1 MKRISLLT
9 VVLLLPFSFSTSA
22 QRPNSRLPQPEPE
35 QRPQPA
41 ATPQQPST
49 PGEEDIVRITTNL
62 VQVDAVITDKSG
74 HPITDLKPEEVEI
87 LEDGKPQKISHF
99 SYVVTTGP
107 SAVVSTAKPTTV
119 DKSAPPAPPV
129 TLKADQ
135 VRRTIA
141 IVVDDLGLSFESVHF
156 VRKALKTFLDE
167 QMQPGDLVAI
177 VRTAGGNGALQQFT
191 TDKALLY
198 AAVEHIRW
206 YASGRGGVTASAPIE
221 DSGIQNPPPS
231 NDSSPGATAT
241 PDAATDFENANTD
254 LNEFRDDVFSIGTL
268 GEVGY
273 VVNGLRAMPGRKSI
287 LLISDGFRIHSKGDP
302 TREYEATERAQRL
315 IDEAA
320 RASVVIYTL
329 NPTGLQTLGLTAR
342 DYSGGYDPTKAHNQI
357 DQQLQNR
364 RDTAFEVQEGL
375 DYLADET
382 GGIAIRNTNNLSN
395 GIQRVMEDQKGYYLI
410 GYRPDESTFDRKT
423 GRRTFHKLSVKVTR
437 AGKFEVRMRNGFY
450 GVTDEEAHATARTP
464 QDQVVEALTS
474 PFHTSGVHLQL
485 TSAFA
490 NSAQQ
495 GSFLR
500 TMLHIDANDLTFTVE
515 PDGSHKST
523 FNVVVFTFG
532 ADTGVVDQT
541 GRTYTIRIPAAN
553 YDRTL
558 KNGFVYYLTVPIK
571 KPGAYQ
577 LRAAVRDEKSQ
588 RVGSASQFLVA
599 PDVKKPQLTL
609 SGLLVAGISPEAYQE
624 KIARRRAG
632 IASSPPSQDGEDQV
646 DQTDPE
652 ASPALRHFHQGL
664 IMEFTY
670 VIYNP
675 QLDKSSGRP
684 QLQTRLRM
692 FRDGRL
698 VFAGKEEPFKVNN
711 PPDMKRLNV
720 SGAIHL
726 GANLEPGEYVFQVV
740 VTDLLAEQK
749 HRVTS
754 RWIDFEI
761 VK

>member
-1 MKRISLLT
+1 MKRISLLA
-9 VVLLLPFSFSTSA
+9 VVLLLPFSFSSSA
-22 QRPNSRLPQPEPE
+22 QRPSSRLPQPGPQ
-35 QRPQPA
+35 QRPQPE
-41 ATPQQPST
+41 ATPQQSST
-49 PGEEDIVRITTNL
+49 PAEEDVVRITTNL

-99 SYVVTTGP
+99 SYIVAAGP
-107 SAVVSTAKPTTV
+107 SAVVTAKPTTV
-119 DKSAPPAPPV
+119 DKNAPPV
-129 TLKADQ
+129 PALALKPGQ

-156 VRKALKTFLDE
+156 VRKALKTFVDE

-191 TDKALLY
+191 TDKTLF
-198 AAVEHIRW
+198 AAIEHIRW

-221 DSGIQNPPPS
+221 DSGIPTNPPS
-231 NDSSPGATAT
+231 SASSPAAMAT
-241 PDAATDFENANTD
+241 PDAATDFENANAD
-254 LNEFRDDVFSIGTL
+254 LNEFRDDVFSVGTL
-268 GEVGY
+268 GEIGY
-273 VVNGLRAMPGRKSI
+273 VVNGLRELPGRKSI
-287 LLISDGFRIHSKGDP
+287 LLISDGFRIHNSSDT

-315 IDEAA
+315 IDAA
-320 RASVVIYTL
+320 SRASVVIYTL

-342 DYSGGYDPTKAHNQI
+342 DYSTGYNPTGANNQI
-357 DQQLQNR
+357 AQQLQNR
-364 RDTAFEVQEGL
+364 RDTAFEMQEGL
-375 DYLADET
+375 DYLAEET
-382 GGIAIRNTNNLSN
+382 GGIAIHNTNGLSG

-410 GYRPDESTFDRKT
+410 GYRPNESTFDRKT
-423 GRRTFHKLSVKVTR
+423 GRRTFHKLSLKVTR
-437 AGKFEVRMRNGFY
+437 AGKFEVRMRNGFF

-464 QDQVVEALTS
+464 QEQVVEALTS
-474 PFHTSGVHLQL
+474 PFHTTGVHLQL
-485 TSAFA
+485 TSIFA
-490 NSAQQ
+490 NNLQQ

-500 TMLHIDANDLTFTVE
+500 TMLHIDANDLTFTLE

-523 FNVVVFTFG
+523 FNVVLFTFG
-532 ADTGVVDQT
+532 ADAGVVDQT

-558 KNGFVYYLTVPIK
+558 KNGFVYYVTVPIK

-577 LRAAVRDEKSQ
+577 LRAALRDEKSQ
-588 RVGSASQFLVA
+588 HVGSASQFLVV
-599 PDVKKPQLTL
+599 PDVKKSQLTL

-632 IASSPPSQDGEDQV
+632 IASSTPPQDTEDQV
-646 DQTDPE
+646 DQTDPD
-652 ASPALRHFHQGL
+652 ASPALRHFRQGL
-664 IMEFTY
+664 IMEFVY

-675 QLDKSSGRP
+675 QLDKTSGRP
-684 QLQTRLRM
+684 QLQTQLRM

-711 PPDMKRLNV
+711 PPDMKRLSV
-720 SGAIHL
+720 GGAIHL
-726 GANLEPGEYVFQVV
+726 GTNLEPGEYVFQVV

-749 HRVTS
+749 HSVTS

>member
-1 MKRISLLT
+1 MKRISLLA
-9 VVLLLPFSFSTSA
+9 VVLLLPFSFSTLA
-22 QRPNSRLPQPEPE
+22 QRPNSRLPQPRP
-35 QRPQPA
+35 QQQPQPA

-49 PGEEDIVRITTNL
+49 PGEEDVVRITSNL

-99 SYVVTTGP
+99 SYIVTAGP
-107 SAVVSTAKPTTV
+107 SAGVSTAKPTTV
-119 DKSAPPAPPV
+119 DKNAPPV
-129 TLKADQ
+129 APVALKPDQ
-135 VRRTIA
+135 VHRTIA

-156 VRKALKTFLDE
+156 LRKALKTFVDE

-191 TDKALLY
+191 TDKTVLY
-198 AAVEHIRW
+198 AAIEHIRW

-221 DSGIQNPPPS
+221 DSGIPTNPGS
-231 NDSSPGATAT
+231 SASSPVAMAT
-241 PDAATDFENANTD
+241 PDAATDFENANAD
-254 LNEFRDDVFSIGTL
+254 LNEFRDDVFSVGTL

-273 VVNGLRAMPGRKSI
+273 VVNGLRDLPGRKSI
-287 LLISDGFRIHSKGDP
+287 LLISDGFRIHSSSDT

-315 IDEAA
+315 IDAA
-320 RASVVIYTL
+320 SRASVVIYTL

-342 DYSGGYDPTKAHNQI
+342 DYSSGYNPTRANNQI
-357 DQQLQNR
+357 AQQLQNR
-364 RDTAFEVQEGL
+364 RDTAFDMQEGL
-375 DYLADET
+375 DYLAEET
-382 GGIAIRNTNNLSN
+382 GGIAIRNTNDLSG

-423 GRRTFHKLSVKVTR
+423 GRRTFHKLSLKVTR
-437 AGKFEVRMRNGFY
+437 AGKFEVRMRNGFF
-450 GVTDEEAHATARTP
+450 GVTDEEAHAKARTP
-464 QDQVVEALTS
+464 QEQVVEALTS
-474 PFHTSGVHLQL
+474 PFHTTGVHLQL
-485 TSAFA
+485 TSVFA
-490 NSAQQ
+490 NSQQQ

-523 FNVVVFTFG
+523 FNVVLFTFG
-532 ADTGVVDQT
+532 ADAGVVDQT
-541 GRTYTIRIPAAN
+541 GRTYTIRIPASD

-632 IASSPPSQDGEDQV
+632 IVSSTPPQDAEDQV

-652 ASPALRHFHQGL
+652 AGPALRHFRQGL

-670 VIYNP
+670 AIYNP
-675 QLDKSSGRP
+675 QLDKTSGRP
-684 QLQTRLRM
+684 QLQTQLRM

-711 PPDMKRLNV
+711 PPDMKRLSV

-749 HRVTS
+749 HSVTS